1 MLVHDEVRD
10 ALADGRAVVA
20 LESTIISHGLP
31 RPDNAR
37 LAREFEQ
44 AVRDGGAVP
53 ATVAVIDGQARIGL
67 DDAALDRL
75 ANDEDATKVSVRELA
90 AIAARGGVGS
100 TTVASTAHLA
110 AAAGITVFATG
121 GLGGV
126 HRGAQDTFDESADLT
141 TLSRTGVLVVC
152 AGVKSILDVG
162 ATLERLET
170 LGRRRARLPH
180 RPLPRLLPR
189 RLRPRHRL
197 AGRVGPTRSQRSWP
211 PATRVGTTGLGLI
224 LANPI
229 SADDELDRDL
239 HDRLLESGLA
249 AADRDGVHGKD
260 VTPYL
265 LDWFHRES
273 DGASLRANVALV
285 RSNARLAAEVAT
297 AYAAEVE
304 RRDVLLPRR
313 PDGRRRRAAVRSAGR
328 GVRQPGSH
336 LVRRGRLGREHRGLA
351 DPRRRRLGLHR
362 RDRRRRGRPVAAREP
377 APARGRRAVPRR
389 PHPPDRHL
397 PGARRADG
405 GADDGP
411 RPWCQPGAAGV
422 RRTDRR
428 VRAR

>member
-1 MLVHDEVRD
+1 VLVHDEVRD
-10 ALADGRAVVA
+10 AVAEGRAVVA

-53 ATVAVIDGQARIGL
+53 ATVAVIDGQARVGL

-75 ANDEDATKVSVRELA
+75 ANDEDAVKVSVRELA
-90 AIAARGGVGS
+90 AVAARGGVGS

-110 AAAGITVFATG
+110 AMAGITVFATG

-126 HRGAQDTFDESADLT
+126 HRGAQETFDESADLT

-170 LGRRRARLPH
+170 LGVGVAGYRTDRFPGFYLADSGHDAGWRVESPEEVAAILAARE
-180 RPLPRLLPR
+180 
-189 RLRPRHRL
+189 
-197 AGRVGPTRSQRSWP
+197 
-211 PATRVGTTGLGLI
+211 RVGTRNLGLI

-229 SADDELDRDL
+229 APGDELDRAL
-239 HDRLLESGLA
+239 HDSLLESGLA

-273 DGASLRANVALV
+273 QGRSLRANVALV
-285 RSNARLAAEVAT
+285 RSNARLAAEVAS
-297 AYAAEVE
+297 AHAGLE
-304 RRDVLLPRR
+304 RT
-313 PDGRRRRAAVRSAGR
+313 S
-328 GVRQPGSH
+328 
-336 LVRRGRLGREHRGLA
+336 
-351 DPRRRRLGLHR
+351 
-362 RDRRRRGRPVAAREP
+362 
-377 APARGRRAVPRR
+377 
-389 PHPPDRHL
+389 
-397 PGARRADG
+397 
-405 GADDGP
+405 
-411 RPWCQPGAAGV
+411 
-422 RRTDRR
+422 
-428 VRAR
+428 

>member
-53 ATVAVIDGQARIGL
+53 ATVAVIDGRARIGL
-67 DDAALDRL
+67 DDAALERL
-75 ANDEDATKVSVRELA
+75 ANDEQATKVSVRELA

-141 TLSRTGVLVVC
+141 TLARTGVLVVC

-170 LGRRRARLPH
+170 LGVGVLGYRTDRFPGFYLADSGHEIGWRVERPEEVASILAARD
-180 RPLPRLLPR
+180 
-189 RLRPRHRL
+189 
-197 AGRVGPTRSQRSWP
+197 
-211 PATRVGTTGLGLI
+211 RVGTTGLGLV

-239 HDRLLESGLA
+239 HDRLLESGLT

-273 DGASLRANVALV
+273 GGASLRANVALV

-297 AYAAEVE
+297 AYAA
-304 RRDVLLPRR
+304 
-313 PDGRRRRAAVRSAGR
+313 
-328 GVRQPGSH
+328 GVR
-336 LVRRGRLGREHRGLA
+336 
-351 DPRRRRLGLHR
+351 
-362 RDRRRRGRPVAAREP
+362 
-377 APARGRRAVPRR
+377 
-389 PHPPDRHL
+389 
-397 PGARRADG
+397 
-405 GADDGP
+405 
-411 RPWCQPGAAGV
+411 
-422 RRTDRR
+422 T
-428 VRAR
+428 